1 MAPLIF
7 LLALVAW
14 VVVCAP
20 ALIYA
25 AIIEGR
31 RRRDVAAL
39 DKKMAAVQHNFEL
52 LERRLQSV
60 TSASAATV
68 HAVAPVPSPA
78 SHVFHPHPR
87 PPPPTPQP
95 HIPAD

>member
-1 MAPLIF
+1 MRHKFPALVELKTMAPLIF

-14 VVVCAP
+14 VVACAP

-39 DKKMAAVQHNFEL
+39 DKKMAAVPEPALRALRVRPVQ
-52 LERRLQSV
+52 
-60 TSASAATV
+60 AA
-68 HAVAPVPSPA
+68 AVNP
-78 SHVFHPHPR
+78 
-87 PPPPTPQP
+87 
-95 HIPAD
+95 